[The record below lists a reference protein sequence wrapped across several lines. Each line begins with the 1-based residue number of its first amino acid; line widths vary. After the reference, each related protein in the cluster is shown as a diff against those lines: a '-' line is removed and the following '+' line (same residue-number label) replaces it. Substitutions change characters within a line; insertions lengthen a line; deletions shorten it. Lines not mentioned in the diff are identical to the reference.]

1 VNFTRPHLEEEPTEF
16 GFAVLKTSNSLG
28 TPKREAG
35 LVATTCSTHAFY
47 FQLQHLVI
55 ELSVVGKNEPASDQP
70 K

>member
-16 GFAVLKTSNSLG
+16 GFAVLKTSNS
-28 TPKREAG
+28 